1 MTIKKLHIPFIIII
15 FLFLSFTC
23 ISNNPQNSGGIKNSG
38 NKEKTSA
45 IDDPDYFTKDYLH
58 YEDYIYNENIK
69 TIVFS
74 KNGFVFSSPI
84 INFGS
89 EETIN
94 LSFDDLSG
102 DLKTFKYTFI
112 LCDAY
117 WKPSKLKQNEYI
129 EFNSE
134 DIITDF
140 KFSRSTHQKF
150 VHYSLIFPNE
160 NLKPIKAGNYVLL
173 VFNDDESKT
182 PVLTRRFFV
191 ADQQVTIDAKVAKP
205 VSVEYQKYKQS
216 VDFSINRANYYIAN
230 PYQDLNVIITQNGR
244 WDNAI
249 LNLKP
254 RIVKGD
260 ILDYS
265 YEDETTFSGGNEFR
279 SFDIKS
285 LRYYSERVKKITRDS
300 VSNTNIIL
308 FDDERRPFK
317 TYQTKTE
324 IKGKMYVKS
333 EDNVVDSDIEAEYVM
348 VHFFLK
354 YDAPL
359 VDGSIY
365 IMGAITDWRFSKEA
379 LMKYNYTK
387 KGYEAVLY
395 LKQGYYTYEYVFL
408 ENGKKV
414 GDETLV
420 EGMHFETNNDY
431 TIYVYNRETGLDYDK
446 LIGVKQINT
455 YTTTNN

>member
-1 MTIKKLHIPFIIII
+1 MSFSCSSKIP
-15 FLFLSFTC
+15 
-23 ISNNPQNSGGIKNSG
+23 Q
-38 NKEKTSA
+38 NKEKNYS
-45 IDDPDYFTKDYLH
+45 IDDPDYFTSNYIH
-58 YEDYIYNENIK
+58 YEDFVYNGNIK
-69 TIVFS
+69 SILCN

-84 INFGS
+84 INFNS
-89 EETIN
+89 SETIN
-94 LSFDDLSG
+94 LSFDDLAG
-102 DLKTFKYTFI
+102 EIKTFKYTFI

-117 WKPSKLKQNEYI
+117 WKPTKLRQNEYI
-129 EFNSE
+129 EFNTE
-134 DIITDF
+134 DLITDF
-140 KFSRSTHQKF
+140 KFSRSTQQKY
-150 VHYSLIFPNE
+150 VHYNLVFPNE
-160 NLKPIKAGNYVLL
+160 NLKPTKAGNYILL
-173 VFNDDESKT
+173 VYNDDENKT
-182 PVLTRRFFV
+182 PVLTRRFFIV
-191 ADQQVTIDAKVAKP
+191 DNQISIDAKVVKP

-216 VDFSINRANYYIAN
+216 VDFTVNRSGYNIAN

-254 RIVKGD
+254 KIVKGD
-260 ILDYS
+260 ILDYT

-285 LRYYSERVKKITRDS
+285 LRYYTEKVKKITRDS
-300 VSNTNIIL
+300 LLVNHIFL

-333 EDNVVDSDIEAEYVM
+333 EDNVNDSEIEAEYVK

-359 VDGSIY
+359 VDGGIY
-365 IMGAITDWRFSKEA
+365 IIGALTDWRFSKESV
-379 LMKYNYTK
+379 MSYNFLK

-395 LKQGYYTYEYVFL
+395 LKQGYYNYEYVFL
-408 ENGKKV
+408 ENGKKA

-431 TIYVYNRETGLDYDK
+431 CIYVYNRETGADYDK
-446 LIGVKQINT
+446 LIGIKQINT